1 MVATR
6 FPRWVRDKYSLQPGK
21 HEETSLPRGDASHR
35 EYAVRCV
42 RMSRHLWTL
51 ANAVMLL
58 AFAFSVVVQ
67 FNDPDPFL
75 WATIYTAATLV
86 CAFELRRRVD
96 VLVPA
101 GIAAVAVTWAVT
113 IAPRVLGHVPFTAM
127 FAEFE
132 MANTAIEESR
142 EMYGLALIA
151 IWMVAVAAAA
161 WRRRTLKQSR

>member
-1 MVATR
+1 
-6 FPRWVRDKYSLQPGK
+6 VR
-21 HEETSLPRGDASHR
+21 
-35 EYAVRCV
+35 V
-42 RMSRHLWTL
+42 SRHLWTL

-86 CAFELRRRVD
+86 CAFELRRRVHA
-96 VLVPA
+96 LVPA
-101 GIAAVAVTWAVT
+101 GIAVVAAAWAMT
-113 IAPRVLGHVPFTAM
+113 IAPRVLGHVPFAAM

-151 IWMVAVAAAA
+151 VWMIVVATAA
-161 WRRRTLKQSR
+161 WRRRSSRHPRGVQGAI